1 LASVPGVAWADDDC
15 RRLGRECRR
24 DSQCCSRNCI
34 RRGDDKICGCP
45 EGKTLCKKPGGEG
58 RCVNLK
64 NTERHCGRCFNRCPE
79 GQECVDG
86 VCGQAC
92 LSTGGSCTTDGECC
106 SGNCTGGMCKVCPR
120 ACSPCNCFGGTLN
133 QSTCSCEC
141 PPEGVGQCAQNP
153 IPEAQGCCPT
163 ATGYRCVPL
172 GTPCSPATACS
183 AVFGGRGLEQPRPLF
198 LP

>member
-1 LASVPGVAWADDDC
+1 VDGWRPPGAALASVPGVAWADDDC

-45 EGKTLCKKPGGEG
+45 EG
-58 RCVNLK
+58 
-64 NTERHCGRCFNRCPE
+64 
-79 GQECVDG
+79 QECVDG

-106 SGNCTGGMCKVCPR
+106 SGNCTGGMCQECPR